1 METSAI
7 KVEGSTKTRF
17 RERAPSGLNI
27 STTSAYRAKR
37 KILDE
42 DEADYNRSFEL
53 IEAWLNDVKAK
64 NSQTETVFM
73 SE

>member
-1 METSAI
+1 MQ
-7 KVEGSTKTRF
+7 VEGSTKARF
-17 RERAPSGLNI
+17 RERPEHLDDGCLQSN
-27 STTSAYRAKR
+27 
-37 KILDE
+37 DE

-64 NSQTETVFM
+64 NPQTETVFM